1 MMAGLN
7 YIGTTREDIRI
18 PIQYHFASRDN
29 WCNLATVDALETAM
43 KAAWNP
49 PEVHRYKADHA
60 FFNPMRPEVYS
71 PENAALSRE
80 RTLVFLQKHLWW
92 LNS

>member
-1 MMAGLN
+1 MMAGLD
-7 YIGTTREDIRI
+7 YIGATRKDIRI

-29 WCNLATVDALETAM
+29 WCNPAAVDALETAM

-49 PEVHRYKADHA
+49 PEVHRYEADHA

-71 PENAALSRE
+71 PEKPHCPGSSRW
-80 RTLVFLQKHLWW
+80 LFLQNHLEW